1 MVKIL
6 PLISLVLIVLSAVC
20 TIIGFSTYWYQVK
33 YEGVSGSTVTSY
45 YKYNKVKS
53 VLSFNGDEE
62 TNTSDYDDIDGEFS
76 AQLKFYKAALSM
88 DILAF
93 VNLFFSACYMGMAA
107 FKEISPAN
115 QTKLKNSLNG
125 ATVFLIIATFVVLG
139 LPKASREDCEDYAKD
154 SSLNY
159 TGSQVDDMCGG
170 DNYKKFIGSHTD
182 ADGSK
187 LSWGPTTAWIAIVV
201 GLGIAFFNNIFVY
214 CGPVFRN
221 SKYKISFNRESII
234 NDYFKFNLFLNNI
247 TINDFK
253 EIKKKFENNQLVYNR
268 ILVDIKTS
276 YCDGNKDEI
285 LFKIHEY
292 QKKIHNSSSTTTG
305 PPTTRAAPSTTT
317 GSPTTHQPLLAH
329 QLPVLHHQPL
339 LAHQLL
345 INHYWLTNYPCCI
358 FNPTVP
364 CCIINHYWPST
375 THAASSTTT
384 GPPATHAAPSIT
396 TGPHTAPLN

>member
-115 QTKLKNSLNG
+115 QTKLKIL
-125 ATVFLIIATFVVLG
+125 LM
-139 LPKASREDCEDYAKD
+139 ASREDCEDYAKD

-214 CGPVFRN
+214 CGPVFR
-221 SKYKISFNRESII
+221 S
-234 NDYFKFNLFLNNI
+234 
-247 TINDFK
+247 
-253 EIKKKFENNQLVYNR
+253 
-268 ILVDIKTS
+268 
-276 YCDGNKDEI
+276 
-285 LFKIHEY
+285 
-292 QKKIHNSSSTTTG
+292 
-305 PPTTRAAPSTTT
+305 
-317 GSPTTHQPLLAH
+317 
-329 QLPVLHHQPL
+329 
-339 LAHQLL
+339 
-345 INHYWLTNYPCCI
+345 
-358 FNPTVP
+358 
-364 CCIINHYWPST
+364 
-375 THAASSTTT
+375 
-384 GPPATHAAPSIT
+384 
-396 TGPHTAPLN
+396 